1 MTRIQRLD
9 TTRMDRL
16 TCGAK
21 SMAVVGGVCI
31 LYVVSALEGTNRR
44 LEKTVLSNKTNA
56 HD

>member
-21 SMAVVGGVCI
+21 SMALVGGVCI